1 MDRSNTELPV
11 RALEDAL
18 VDALTRHTRL
28 ILQAPT
34 GSGKSTQT
42 PQMLV
47 DRGSTGHGR
56 VVILQPRRLAARL
69 LAARVAEERGVRL
82 GGEVGYQIRFED
94 QSSAATRILFVTE
107 GILLRQM
114 LGNPQLDGI
123 GTVIFDEFHERH
135 VYGDITLGR
144 ALQIQRTQRPD
155 LRIIVMSATLDAG
168 ALQKHLAPCAT
179 LSSEG
184 RVYPVDIAY
193 LDRAPDELRDQ
204 PWDLTVRAFESAA
217 PGLPDGHVLVFMP
230 GAAEI
235 GRTVRALQS
244 SPAARDFDVLPLHG
258 EMAAADQDAA
268 VGPARRRKIVVATNV
283 AETSITIA
291 GIRLVIDS
299 GLARVARFDPYR
311 GINTLPI
318 EKISRASAD
327 QRAGRA
333 GRTGPGRCLRL
344 WTARDHAARAAHELP
359 EIQRIDLA
367 EMLLLLRAQGVGDLA
382 AFPWLDPPEAR
393 ALARAETLLRDLG
406 ACAKDGTLTPLGR
419 QMSAFPLH
427 PRYARMLLAAG
438 ERGCVPIAAA
448 LAALT
453 QERSLLL
460 RRPDQA
466 ALEQRDR
473 HLDDQRESDFLALLD
488 AWRYA
493 QAHDYNL
500 SACQA
505 LGIHAATARRVE
517 QLRDRFLAIAG
528 AQGLDPHANS
538 DDPADLARCVLAG
551 FSDQLARRLDG
562 GTLRCRLVHNRKG
575 SLDRAS
581 VVRHSPLLVAAGVQ
595 EIQKAKG
602 GDMEVRLSLA
612 TAVEAAWLDELY
624 PADLHSVREVAY
636 DPAARR
642 VTAVEQRLFR
652 DLPLE
657 TRRAPEP
664 TKEEAAAILS
674 KEVLAGRLQ
683 LERWDQAVESWIG
696 RLNFLSAACP
706 DLDLPAIGDDDR
718 RTLIEQACFGA
729 FGDKDLRTQ
738 PVWPTVK
745 GWLTPPQQAAL
756 DRYAPERLTL
766 PGGRAVRIAYPV
778 GQPPFIEARIEDL
791 YDVRGGLTV
800 ARGRVPLVIHIL
812 APNFRPVQITQDLA
826 NFWAQD
832 YPRVKKELQRR
843 YPKHPWR

>member
-1 MDRSNTELPV
+1 MRGSNIALPI
-11 RALEDAL
+11 RALEDELVAAL
-18 VDALTRHTRL
+18 AGHRRL
-28 ILQAPT
+28 VLHAPT
-34 GSGKSTQT
+34 GSGKSTQI

-47 DRGSTGHGR
+47 DRDCAGNGR

-69 LAARVAEERGVRL
+69 LAARVAAERGVRL

-94 QSSAATRILFVTE
+94 QSSAATRIMFVTE
-107 GILLRQM
+107 GILLRQI
-114 LGNPQLDGI
+114 LGNPGLDGV

-144 ALQIQRTQRPD
+144 ALQIQRTRRPD
-155 LRIIVMSATLDAG
+155 LRIIVMSATLDVG
-168 ALQKHLAPCAT
+168 ALQKQLAPCAT
-179 LSSEG
+179 LASEG
-184 RVYPVDIAY
+184 RVFPVEIAY

-204 PWDLTVRAFESAA
+204 PWDLAVRAFESAA
-217 PGLPDGHVLVFMP
+217 PAGSDGHVLVFMP

-235 GRTVRALQS
+235 GRTVRALQA

-258 EMAAADQDAA
+258 EMASADQDAA

-283 AETSITIA
+283 AETSITID

-311 GINTLPI
+311 GINTLPV

-344 WTARDHAARAAHELP
+344 WTARDQANRVAHDLP

-367 EMLLLLRAQGVGDLA
+367 EVLLLLRAQGVGDLA

-393 ALARAETLLRDLG
+393 ALLRAETLLRDLG
-406 ACAKDGTLTPLGR
+406 ACAEDGALTPLGR
-419 QMSAFPLH
+419 QMAAFPLH
-427 PRYARMLLAAG
+427 PRYARMLIAAG
-438 ERGCVPIAAA
+438 QRGCVPMAAT

-473 HLDDQRESDFLALLD
+473 HLADQRESDFLALLD

-493 QAHDYNL
+493 RAHDYNL

-517 QLRDRFLAIAG
+517 QLRDRFLAIAS
-528 AQGLDPHANS
+528 AQGLDCRSDS
-538 DDPADLARCVLAG
+538 DDPSDLARCVLAG

-575 SLDRAS
+575 ALDRAS
-581 VVRHSPLLVAAGVQ
+581 VVRHSPLFVAAEVH
-595 EIQKAKG
+595 EIQTAKG
-602 GDMEVRLSLA
+602 GEMEVRLSLA
-612 TAVEAAWLDELY
+612 TAVEAAWLEELY
-624 PADLHSVREVAY
+624 AEDLRTLREVTY

-664 TKEEAAAILS
+664 TTEEAAALLAQ
-674 KEVLAGRLQ
+674 EVHAGRLK
-683 LERWDQAVESWIG
+683 LERWDDAVENWIQ

-706 DLDLPAIGDDDR
+706 DLGLPAIAMDDR
-718 RTLIEQACFGA
+718 RTLIEQCCFGA
-729 FGDKDLRTQ
+729 FGAKELRTQ
-738 PVWPTVK
+738 QVWPTVK
-745 GWLTPPQQAAL
+745 GWLTPPQLTVL

-766 PGGRAVRIAYPV
+766 PGGRAVRIAYPA
-778 GQPPFIEARIEDL
+778 GQTPFIEARIEDL
-791 YDVRGGLTV
+791 FDVRGGLTI

-826 NFWAQD
+826 NFWVQD
-832 YPRVKKELQRR
+832 YPSLKKTLQRR
-843 YPKHPWR
+843 YPRHPWR